1 MKRSIWNLLFLISAF
16 GLAFMGAVL
25 IWQEVMPEWAGVQ
38 REYNRRLAQVT
49 GDRSKAWSL
58 PSIKQ
63 IHLPEM
69 KRTDRCITCHAGID
83 NPKMADQ
90 PQPFKTHPD
99 LGIPGFREK
108 HPFNEIGCTV
118 CHHGQGPAVEK
129 KHAHGPVPH
138 WERPLLSK
146 ELIVGTCTTCHQN
159 IGTLKGAER
168 LQKGWALFKEK
179 GCIGCHNLH
188 GKGMLI
194 GPELAEAYSKS
205 SDQFDFKYIQGEET
219 VAHWIQEHFRDPQ
232 KVVPGYPKLGVPETP
247 MPDYGLTEEEV
258 QTLTAL
264 VISFASEEENEESP
278 VPARFHVP
286 GDRGG
291 TFLAAEEMPRRGG
304 DAADRGGTL
313 LAAGSEPVYASKV
326 EQGAAVFQKAGCVGC
341 HGPQGRGGIR
351 NPNMDQQEVPPL
363 THVSDGY
370 SKEELK
376 QIIRDGRYPARA
388 DRQGLSP
395 PLWMPSWKGKLSEEE
410 IDAVVE
416 YLVSLNPEPST

>member
-25 IWQEVMPEWAGVQ
+25 IWQEVLPEWAGVQ

-49 GDRSKAWSL
+49 GDRSKAWAL
-58 PSIKQ
+58 PTVRQ

-69 KRTDRCITCHAGID
+69 KKTDRCITCHAGID

-90 PQPFKTHPD
+90 PQPFRSHPN
-99 LGIPGFREK
+99 LGIPDFLEK

-118 CHHGQGPAVEK
+118 CHNGQGSAVEK

-138 WERPLLSK
+138 WERPLLDK
-146 ELIVGTCTTCHQN
+146 GLIVGTCTTCHRN
-159 IGTLKGAER
+159 TATLKGAER
-168 LQKGWALFKEK
+168 LQKAWALFKEK

-194 GPELAEAYSKS
+194 GPELAETYSKS

-247 MPDYGLTEEEV
+247 MPNYGLTEDEV
-258 QTLTAL
+258 QMLTAL
-264 VISFASEEENEESP
+264 VISFASEEESEESP
-278 VPARFHVP
+278 IPARFHVA
-286 GDRGG
+286 GG
-291 TFLAAEEMPRRGG
+291 PPEPEPAA
-304 DAADRGGTL
+304 
-313 LAAGSEPVYASKV
+313 ASKV
-326 EQGAAVFQKAGCVGC
+326 ERGAAVFQKAGCVGC

-363 THVSDGY
+363 TQVSDGY
-370 SKEELK
+370 SKQELK
-376 QIIRDGRYPARA
+376 EIIRDGRYPARA

-395 PLWMPSWKGKLSEEE
+395 PLWMPSWKDKLSDEE

-416 YLVSLNPEPST
+416 YLYSLNPEPSAS

>member
-1 MKRSIWNLLFLISAF
+1 MKRGIWNWLFVISSF
-16 GLAFMGAVL
+16 GLIAMTAALFC
-25 IWQEVMPEWAGVQ
+25 QELLPEWAIVQ
-38 REYNRRLAQVT
+38 QQYNRRLAEVT
-49 GDRSKAWSL
+49 GDRSKRWAL
-58 PSIKQ
+58 PKIQQ

-69 KRTDRCITCHAGID
+69 KRTDRCITCHAGIS

-90 PQPFKTHPD
+90 PQPFKSHPN
-99 LGIPGFREK
+99 LGIPGFLEK

-118 CHHGQGPAVEK
+118 CHHGQGPALEK

-159 IGTLKGAER
+159 TGTLKGAER
-168 LQKGWALFKEK
+168 LQKAWVLFKEK

-188 GKGMLI
+188 GKGMLV
-194 GPELAEAYSKS
+194 GPELAETYSKS

-232 KVVPGYPKLGVPETP
+232 KVVPGYPKLGIPETP
-247 MPDYGLTEEEV
+247 MPSYGLTDDEI
-258 QTLTAL
+258 QMLTAL

-278 VPARFHVP
+278 IPARFHVP

-291 TFLAAEEMPRRGG
+291 TLLAAEEMPRRRG
-304 DAADRGGTL
+304 DAANAL
-313 LAAGSEPVYASKV
+313 EPEPAAASKV
-326 EQGAAVFQKAGCVGC
+326 EQGAAVYQKAGCIGC

-376 QIIRDGRYPARA
+376 EIIRDGRYPARA
-388 DRQGLSP
+388 DKNGLAP
-395 PLWMPSWKGKLSEEE
+395 ALWMPSWKDKLSEEE

-416 YLVSLNPEPST
+416 YLYSLNPEKPEGV